1 MARRTRKYADDVPF
15 SITSMMD
22 MMTIILV
29 FMIKN
34 MEAEGQLLTQAEN
47 LILPVSTSKLQ
58 PTEVSL
64 TVVIDKEYVVVDN
77 EKVVPTSDVLAQ
89 EDLCVQP
96 VLTTLYGKRKAEVD
110 QHLRQGQ
117 PADEAGSVVVQID
130 KNIPYD
136 AMYKVMATC
145 GIAGVPSCNSS
156 EGETGYEKMSGYT
169 NVSFAVLEKNGGE
182 E

>member
-1 MARRTRKYADDVPF
+1 MARKTRKYSEDVPF
-15 SITSMMD
+15 SLTSMMD

-34 MEAEGQLLTQAEN
+34 MDAEGQLLTQAEN
-47 LILPVSTSKLQ
+47 LILPISTSKVQ
-58 PTEVSL
+58 PKTVSL
-64 TVVIDKEYVVVDN
+64 TVVVDANYVIADN
-77 EKVVPTSDVLAQ
+77 EKVVPTADVLAQ

-96 VLTTLYGKRKAEVD
+96 VLSTLYQKRKAEVD
-110 QHLRQGQ
+110 QRLRQGQ

-145 GIAGVPSCNSS
+145 GF
-156 EGETGYEKMSGYT
+156 SGYT
-169 NVSFAVLEKNGGE
+169 NIAFAVMQKNGGE

>member
-1 MARRTRKYADDVPF
+1 MARKTRKYSEDVPF
-15 SITSMMD
+15 SLTSMMD

-34 MEAEGQLLTQAEN
+34 MDAEGQLLTQAEN
-47 LILPVSTSKLQ
+47 LILPISTSKVQ
-58 PTEVSL
+58 PKTVSL
-64 TVVIDKEYVVVDN
+64 TVVVDANYVIADN

-89 EDLCVQP
+89 EDLLVTKLDEILKDRRAIEQEHA
-96 VLTTLYGKRKAEVD
+96 LKMGL
-110 QHLRQGQ
+110 
-117 PADEAGSVVVQID
+117 PADEAGNIIVQID

-145 GIAGVPSCNSS
+145 GF
-156 EGETGYEKMSGYT
+156 SGYT
-169 NVSFAVLEKNGGE
+169 NIAFAVMQKNGGE